1 LTATGYRWL
10 LDAHA
15 PEVHDILSVPRR
27 PVQSRLRG
35 PMVARRYFP
44 CLLSAV
50 LLCFV
55 ALALAAPPAAA
66 DLRHARII
74 RLSLVQ
80 GDVRFTRDAHGD
92 PLTNDKNIWE
102 TAVLNLPIRE
112 GYVLATDRGR
122 AEVEFENGAMAFLN
136 ENTVLEFYDLSLDNG
151 ARTTRLVLRQGAASF
166 YVNPAS
172 GDYFSVTGGDFTAEA
187 TGRASFR
194 LDNFDDGST
203 VNVTAGNLTVV
214 RRDHTS
220 ALVKGQSLSMSATD
234 PNAENIARLPDS
246 DDFDRWVSGRVDS
259 VVSAT
264 TAALQYDSNSSYTS
278 GFDDLYTYGSWFPVS
293 GYGYGWRPYGVG
305 LGWCPFSSGGWFQDS
320 AFGWGFIGNQP
331 WGWLPYHYG
340 GWIFQPGFGWV
351 WVPGNLGNIGF
362 TTWRP
367 ATATWVRSNTGTVG
381 IVPTH
386 PLDNRGQTPM
396 NLAQG
401 VFPVER
407 GVVSSATI
415 PSSSNAWKVEKSPVR
430 NTLTSSLAPSSR
442 PEPVSRT
449 TLSGGA
455 GNRIVSIGPNAGITY
470 DAHEHRFVNSDSPS
484 SRSSSATPAKSDES
498 EPSSETGKSSAQGA
512 ATTAAAAARKP
523 AAPTTTQSSTSRS
536 SEPATPRRALTPPP
550 TASERSASGN
560 ESWGGERSSGG
571 SGSSR
576 RGSSASSSSESSS
589 AASSSSGRASS
600 ASSSSSSS
608 GGRPH

>member
-1 LTATGYRWL
+1 MR
-10 LDAHA
+10 
-15 PEVHDILSVPRR
+15 
-27 PVQSRLRG
+27 
-35 PMVARRYFP
+35 ARRYFP
-44 CLLSAV
+44 SLLAV
-50 LLCFV
+50 LLLT
-55 ALALAAPPAAA
+55 LAILSLNAPPAAA
-66 DLRHARII
+66 DLSHARII

-80 GDVRFTRDAHGD
+80 GDVRFARDAHGD

-112 GYVLATDRGR
+112 GYVLATDHGR
-122 AEVEFENGAMAFLN
+122 AEVEFENGAMAFLS

-166 YVNPAS
+166 YVNPAG

-203 VNVTAGNLTVV
+203 VNVTAGNIAVV
-214 RRDHTS
+214 RKDHTT
-220 ALVKGQSLSMSATD
+220 ALTKGQSLSMSATD

-259 VVSAT
+259 VTTAT
-264 TAALQYDSNSSYTS
+264 TAAMQYTSNSSSYTS
-278 GFDDLYTYGSWFPVS
+278 SNYTSGFADLYTYGSWFNVI

-305 LGWCPFSSGGWFQDS
+305 LGWCPFSSGGWFLD
-320 AFGWGFIGNQP
+320 AGFGWGFIGNQP

-340 GWIFQPGFGWV
+340 GWIFQPAFGWV
-351 WVPGNLGNIGF
+351 WVPGNLGNAGF
-362 TTWRP
+362 TAWRP
-367 ATATWVRSNTGTVG
+367 ATATWVRSNTGAVG
-381 IVPTH
+381 IVPIH
-386 PLDNRGQTPM
+386 PLDVHGKTPV

-407 GVVSSATI
+407 GVVSSAVV
-415 PSSSNAWKVEKSPVR
+415 PSTSNAWKVEKSPVR
-430 NTLTSSLAPSSR
+430 NAPLTSSLAPSSR

-449 TLSGGA
+449 TLSGGS
-455 GNRIVSIGPNAGITY
+455 GNRIVSIGTNSGITY

-484 SRSSSATPAKSDES
+484 SRLTSTTETKSEES
-498 EPSSETGKSSAQGA
+498 VSGSETGKNPAQATVSTNAA
-512 ATTAAAAARKP
+512 ATRKP
-523 AAPTTTQSSTSRS
+523 ATPATTQSSASRTN
-536 SEPATPRRALTPPP
+536 EPATRRRTLTPPP
-550 TASERSASGN
+550 TASERSSGGN
-560 ESWGGERSSGG
+560 ESWGGERGAASSA
-571 SGSSR
+571 SSS
-576 RGSSASSSSESSS
+576 RGSSASSASSS

-600 ASSSSSSS
+600 ASSTSSSS